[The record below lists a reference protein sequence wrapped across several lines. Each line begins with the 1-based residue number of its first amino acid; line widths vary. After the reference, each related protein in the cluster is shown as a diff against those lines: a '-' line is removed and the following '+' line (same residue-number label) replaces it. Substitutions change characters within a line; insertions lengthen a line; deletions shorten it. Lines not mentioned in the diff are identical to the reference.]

1 VEERRIT
8 VLLCD
13 DHKGFRTLLRY
24 TVEEDP
30 RLEVVG
36 EACDGRSGIRAVA
49 ELRPDVLL
57 LDISMPSLDGLEAI
71 AEIRE
76 LAPRTR
82 IVALSGFEAERM
94 AEPALAAGADA
105 YVEKGGEPAA
115 LRSAIRAAA
124 AGR

>member
-57 LDISMPSLDGLEAI
+57 LDISMPSIDGLEAI

-76 LAPRTR
+76 LAPGTR

-94 AEPALAAGADA
+94 AGPALAAGAHA

-115 LRSAIRAAA
+115 LRSAIRAAV
-124 AGR
+124 AGQ

>member
-1 VEERRIT
+1 MEERRIT

-115 LRSAIRAAA
+115 LRSAIREAAA
-124 AGR
+124 AR

>member
-1 VEERRIT
+1 MEERRIT

-36 EACDGRSGIRAVA
+36 EACDGRSGIQAVA
-49 ELRPDVLL
+49 ELHPDVLL

-71 AEIRE
+71 AEIRA

-82 IVALSGFEAERM
+82 IVALSGFAAERM
-94 AEPALAAGADA
+94 AAPG
-105 YVEKGGEPAA
+105 P
-115 LRSAIRAAA
+115 SA
-124 AGR
+124 